1 MVHLKTSRNSDVD
14 SNRRQFISMLCALGV
29 SPVLFGCQQG
39 MKGESREILLG
50 AQGSKK
56 ESYSL
61 SWIGSGSSKANISL
75 SGFRGHGLAQHP
87 LRPTTAIMFGRRPAT
102 ISIEVDLIRGD
113 INKAFNCSAGRHFF
127 GHGCFNR
134 SGSVLF
140 TTEADMNTGKGKIG
154 LRDARTYE
162 QIGEYESHGIGPHE
176 LALLPDGKTLVVAN
190 GGILTHPKSGR
201 KKLNLHSMDSRLS
214 YIDIENGK
222 LIDDYKVAESK
233 ASIRHLDVA
242 DDGTVAFA
250 MQVQRDVAQ
259 HDEIVPLGGIHA
271 ADKAIKLLKKPRN
284 LIHKMNDYMGSVAI
298 NQKTRT
304 AGFTS
309 PRGDVVAFWDIDTQE
324 PKGHYLLRDVS
335 GITVANNQKDFV
347 ITNSFG
353 QMRFLDAATLNE
365 DKTKRI
371 THEEMRWDNHLILA
385 NVPV

>member
-1 MVHLKTSRNSDVD
+1 
-14 SNRRQFISMLCALGV
+14 MLCALGV

-39 MKGESREILLG
+39 MKGESREILLS

-61 SWIGSGSSKANISL
+61 SWVGSDSSKANISL

-87 LRPTTAIMFGRRPAT
+87 LRHTTAIMFGRRPAT
-102 ISIEVDLIRGD
+102 ISIEVDLITGD

-127 GHGCFNR
+127 GHGCFNK

-140 TTEADMNTGKGKIG
+140 TTEADMRTGKGKIG
-154 LRDARTYE
+154 LRDAKTYK

-176 LALLPDGKTLVVAN
+176 LALMPDGKTLVVAN

-201 KKLNLHSMDSRLS
+201 KKINLDSMDSRLS
-214 YIDIENGK
+214 YIDAESGK
-222 LIDDYKVAESK
+222 LIDDFKVAEPK

-250 MQVQRDVAQ
+250 MQVQRDATQ

-271 ADKAIKLLKKPRN
+271 VGKPIELLEKPEN
-284 LIHKMNDYMGSVAI
+284 LIHKMNDYMGSVVI

-309 PRGDVVAFWDIDTQE
+309 PRGNVVAFWDIDTQQ
-324 PKGHYLLRDVS
+324 PKGYYLLADVS
-335 GITVANNQKDFV
+335 GITVANNQKYFV

-353 QMRFLDAATLNE
+353 QMRFIDATTLKEN
-365 DKTKRI
+365 KAKRI
-371 THEEMRWDNHLILA
+371 THENLRWDNHLILA
-385 NVPV
+385 DVPV